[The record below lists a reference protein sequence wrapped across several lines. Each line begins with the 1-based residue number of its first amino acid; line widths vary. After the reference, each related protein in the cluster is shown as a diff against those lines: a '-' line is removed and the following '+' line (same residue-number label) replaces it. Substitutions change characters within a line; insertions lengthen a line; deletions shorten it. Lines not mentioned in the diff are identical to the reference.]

1 MKRTSCSIKLII
13 PDLIDPVP
21 YLSQL
26 PVKELPELPV
36 FSKMLSCG
44 LFSETQ
50 SSNSSSLK
58 TDHNQFYSCLIKE
71 LSEKKNADSI
81 PIASL
86 SLLSDLTQQHNSHES
101 ELLTADQLKNKWIM
115 RADPCYLVAD
125 RDQLVLAKAGS
136 FDLSM
141 DEAKQFEDEI
151 NGFFNDFNE
160 EQFWTLK
167 IVSPESWYI
176 ISDKPIFIQSIPP
189 ENALGQPIKSFLFN
203 HVVENSKPLDKSVSN
218 EEDTLHWLNLFN
230 EIQMILHQ
238 SGVNNKRKL
247 EKKTP
252 INSLWFWGGGAG
264 IEKNSNELVKQSETL
279 VYSDHLF
286 VKSLCQ
292 LNQQKCHPLTE
303 KFKLPPS
310 TVGTEKLIYVIDD
323 FSRAIKNKDIFTWVG
338 LLEQFE
344 TNYLAV
350 LFDNLKRG
358 QISQLELLS
367 PSGKSLVITKAFL
380 RRWWRKKCKY
390 HMFLNTT

>member
-36 FSKMLSCG
+36 FSKMLSRG
-44 LFSETQ
+44 HFSETQ
-50 SSNSSSLK
+50 SCNSSSLK

-71 LSEKKNADSI
+71 LSKQKNADSI

-86 SLLSDLTQQHNSHES
+86 SLLSDLTQQHNSHEL

-125 RDQLVLAKAGS
+125 RDQLVLAKVGS

-141 DEAKQFEDEI
+141 AEAKQFENEI

-176 ISDKPIFIQSIPP
+176 ISDKPVFIQSIPP

-203 HVVENSKPLDKSVSN
+203 HVVENSKPLDKSVYN

-292 LNQQKCHPLTE
+292 LNQQKCHPLSE
-303 KFKLPPS
+303 KFKLSPS

-323 FSRAIKNKDIFTWVG
+323 FSRAIKNKDIFTWLG

-380 RRWWRKKCKY
+380 RRWWKKKCNF
-390 HMFLNTT
+390 HMFLNAT